1 VLLALLSAAA
11 GMADASAHPDAW
23 HRVGRDE
30 LCVTAGAMGLSGA
43 RLTIDEP
50 TVRANMRDARY
61 RAAEL
66 RFTYLGPSRQ
76 ERALASGLLRRQ
88 IGLKLRA
95 QDTCNVVYA
104 MWHIAPDS
112 GIAVSV
118 KRNPGKH
125 RHAECGVHG
134 YNTISP
140 QTATAVPVV
149 SRGSSHTLRAGLND
163 GTIEVDADG
172 VRVFSARIDRAN
184 LEFDGPVGLRTDNG
198 RFSFDFLVAERE
210 RDRPAW
216 WYANRNERCHE

>member
-1 VLLALLSAAA
+1 VLLALLSGAA
-11 GMADASAHPDAW
+11 GLADASAHPDAW

-30 LCVTAGAMGLSGA
+30 LCVTAGTIGLDAS
-43 RLTIDEP
+43 RLAIDEP

-66 RFTYLGPSRQ
+66 RFAYLGPGSQ

-104 MWHIAPDS
+104 MWHIEPNS
-112 GIAVSV
+112 RIAVSI

-125 RHAECGVHG
+125 RHAECGVYG
-134 YNTISP
+134 YITISP
-140 QTATAVPVV
+140 ETATAVPAV
-149 SRGSSHTLRAGLND
+149 SPGSSHTLRAGLNED
-163 GTIEVDADG
+163 TIEVDADG

-184 LEFDGPVGLRTDNG
+184 LDFDGPVGLRTDNG
-198 RFSFDFLVAERE
+198 RFTFDFLVADRE
-210 RDRPAW
+210 RDLPPLS
-216 WYANRNERCHE
+216 YANRNERCHE